1 MNDSIKNL
9 KLQYFIIEYKLYLN
23 TELRL
28 SENSINSYLT
38 DIIKYCTFLEKE
50 RNIFDPEQ
58 ISVDDVRSFLAL
70 LNRERISS
78 ASQSRKLSALK
89 SFHKFLVREKYANTN
104 VAKLVS
110 NPKQEKKLPVVL
122 SIDEVDALLN
132 SFDLTSPIDF
142 RNKAMVELTYA
153 SGLRV
158 SELIDLKI
166 SDLHMQMGFIKVFGK
181 GSKERIVPVNKEAIE
196 IIKEYLEN
204 IRPKFANIKSKDYL
218 FLNQHGYPLTRQS
231 FFLMIKDKAKKVGI
245 TKDISPHKLRHSFAS
260 HLLERGLDLRLI
272 QEMLGHEDI
281 STTEIYTHINNAK
294 LKEIYLNA
302 HPRAKK
308 DVE

>member
-9 KLQYFIIEYKLYLN
+9 KMQYFIIEYKLFLN

-38 DIIKYCTFLEKE
+38 DVIKYCNFLEKE
-50 RNIFDPEQ
+50 RNIIDPEQ
-58 ISVDDVRSFLAL
+58 ITVDDVRSFLAL
-70 LNRERISS
+70 LNREHISA

-89 SFHKFLVREKYANTN
+89 SFHKFLVREKYAQVN

-181 GSKERIVPVNKEAIE
+181 GSKERIVPVNSEAIK
-196 IIKEYLEN
+196 IIQEYLEN

>member
-38 DIIKYCTFLEKE
+38 DIIKYCEFLEKE
-50 RNIFDPEQ
+50 RNIIDPEQ
-58 ISVDDVRSFLAL
+58 ITVDDVRSFLAL
-70 LNRERISS
+70 LNREHISPS
-78 ASQSRKLSALK
+78 SQSRKLSALK
-89 SFHKFLVREKYANTN
+89 SFHKFLVREKYATVN

-122 SIDEVDALLN
+122 SVDEVDALLN

-196 IIKEYLEN
+196 IISEYLEN

-218 FLNQHGYPLTRQS
+218 FLNKNGEQLTRQN

-308 DVE
+308 DVK